1 MSSPR
6 VLLTPDS
13 LPYLA
18 YPLDH
23 LPCCLLC
30 SVGLRESR
38 TYIWLWWQAKRC
50 TESQDPTFQLA
61 GLHKR
66 IVITTIATT
75 AAAAAATDAE
85 PPLSLLLLLLL
96 RPLVPCPNL
105 PCATLLDCFTTTT
118 HPLPTTA
125 TVYDYLR
132 PANQSTVLTMAAM
145 PKTTANT
152 LTSRSRGRGNI
163 QLRCMAESDAA
174 AKPVVTFRLLVGS
187 EKVGE
192 GRKFKMVSGVGLF
205 PNRPARSSNLNRFE
219 R

>member
-61 GLHKR
+61 GLHER

-85 PPLSLLLLLLL
+85 PPLSLLLLLL

-152 LTSRSRGRGNI
+152 FNQQVPWPREHSAAVHGRVRRRS
-163 QLRCMAESDAA
+163 E
-174 AKPVVTFRLLVGS
+174 
-187 EKVGE
+187 
-192 GRKFKMVSGVGLF
+192 
-205 PNRPARSSNLNRFE
+205 ARSDLPAVGGQREGGGREEVQDGFGCRSVSE
-219 R
+219 QTC